1 MFWKILTK
9 RIVLLDTLQ
18 YFTKSEIIIIIQ
30 IYKKYIKN
38 KDRKCVIILYKT
50 RNKQNEMTL

>member
-9 RIVLLDTLQ
+9 RIVLLDIIQ
-18 YFTKSEIIIIIQ
+18 YFTKSEIKVIQ